1 VATAIATKGLTK
13 VYGQLTALNEVDL
26 EVPEESIYAL
36 VGPNG
41 AGKTTAFQ
49 ILCTLLARTAGSVEI
64 FGMDPSTDAEE
75 VRRAIGYMPD
85 FFGFYDDIT
94 VQEYLE
100 FFAASYRIPSAARP
114 GIASDLLDLVDLK
127 HKADEAVESLSRGM
141 KQRLGLA
148 RALVHDP
155 EILILDE
162 PASGL
167 DPRARVDLRELL
179 IELHRMDKTILISS
193 HILSELEQ
201 VCTHIAVLEAGSVV
215 AQGTPKEMMAEISG
229 ARAFRITLADPAQI
243 ELAKGLLD
251 RDEAVA
257 AVTWDA
263 GTCEVLIT
271 GEEEAAAGVL
281 TRLTAGGIRVTGF
294 TEDRKGLEDLFMT
307 VTKGIVQ

>member
-1 VATAIATKGLTK
+1 MTTAIATRGLTK
-13 VYGQLTALNEVDL
+13 IYGNLTALNEVDL
-26 EVPEESIYAL
+26 EVPKESIYAL

-49 ILCTLLARTAGSVEI
+49 ILCTLLDRTAGSIEI
-64 FGMDPSTDAEE
+64 LGMDPSANSEE

-100 FFAASYRIPSAARP
+100 FFAASYRIVPEARA
-114 GIASDLLDLVDLK
+114 GIATDLLDLVDLR
-127 HKADEAVESLSRGM
+127 HKAGEPVESLSRGM

-155 EILILDE
+155 DILILDE

-167 DPRARVDLRELL
+167 DPRARVELRELL
-179 IELHRMDKTILISS
+179 IELQRMDKTILISS

-201 VCTHIAVLEAGSVV
+201 VCTHIAVLEAGSLV
-215 AQGTPKEMMAEISG
+215 AQGTPKEMMAGVSG
-229 ARAFRITLADPAQI
+229 ARAFRIILADPGQI
-243 ELAKGLLD
+243 EVARELLSAD
-251 RDEAVA
+251 DAVA
-257 AVTWDA
+257 AMTWA
-263 GTCEVLIT
+263 EGICEALIT
-271 GEEEAAAGVL
+271 GEEEAAADVL
-281 TRLTAGGIRVTGF
+281 SRLTAEGIRVIGF
-294 TEDRKGLEDLFMT
+294 TEDVKGLEDLFMR